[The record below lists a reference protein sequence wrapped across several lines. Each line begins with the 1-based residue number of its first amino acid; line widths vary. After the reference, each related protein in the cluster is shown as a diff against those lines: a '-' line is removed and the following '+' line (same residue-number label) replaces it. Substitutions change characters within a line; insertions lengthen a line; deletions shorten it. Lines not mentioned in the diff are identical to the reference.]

1 MKRYLSNLI
10 SLSEALFLSVLFFC
24 TGCGNVG
31 NSIGNASDLSEVFT
45 DTLYSPRYASGF
57 MISAPDEDVNA
68 DVEES
73 DDATCSTL
81 ITIRNPWQGAEDVID
96 NILIL
101 TGNAEIPR
109 DFKGTVLK
117 GYPERIVAMS
127 STHVAMLEAIGE
139 SNRIVGVSGKNFL
152 SGEHFLKRSDM
163 IADVGY
169 EGNIDYEALVGAKP
183 DLVLL
188 YGVNSRSAMEPKLK
202 ELGIPFIYIGDY
214 IEESP
219 LGKAEW
225 MIVIGA
231 LTGRMHQAADTFL
244 PIETNYNS
252 VANMISSFI
261 GGDRP
266 KVMLNAPSGDNWFMP
281 PVSSYMVRLIE
292 DAGGEYVFKQNTSGS
307 SQSIDMERAFALM
320 NSSDFWLNAGS
331 ATDMNSLLRLA
342 PRMASTP
349 PVVNNN
355 VWNNNQLINSKGG
368 NDFFES
374 GTIRPDRVLTDI
386 AGILHP
392 ELKDSVFNPVYYR
405 HIISD

>member
-10 SLSEALFLSVLFFC
+10 SLSEALFVSVLLFC

-31 NSIGNASDLSEVFT
+31 NSTGDASDLSEFFT

-57 MISAPDEDVNA
+57 MISAPGEDVNE

-73 DDATCSTL
+73 DDAACSTL
-81 ITIRNPWQGAEDVID
+81 ITIRNPWQGAEDVTD

-101 TGNAEIPR
+101 TGNAGVPR

-139 SNRIVGVSGKNFL
+139 SNRIVGVSGKSFL

-225 MIVIGA
+225 MVVIGA
-231 LTGRMHQAADTFL
+231 LTGRLHQAADTFL

-261 GGDRP
+261 VGDRP

-281 PVSSYMVRLIE
+281 PVTSYMVRLIE
-292 DAGGEYVFKQNTSGS
+292 DAGGEYVFRQNTSGS

-331 ATDMNSLLRLA
+331 ATDMNSLLRLS